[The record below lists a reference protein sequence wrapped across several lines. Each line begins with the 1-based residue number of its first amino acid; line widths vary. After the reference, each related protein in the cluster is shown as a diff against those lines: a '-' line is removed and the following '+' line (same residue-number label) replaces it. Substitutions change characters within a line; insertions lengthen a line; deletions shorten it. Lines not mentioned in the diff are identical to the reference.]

1 MNLQMEINSLKQRI
15 TELEEQAKEEQD
27 FPQDGDEYWY
37 LDTTGDIL
45 HEIWGD
51 FRFEKDMLEI
61 GNVFKTEEEA
71 KFAVEKLKAEA
82 ELRKHLVNLLERGE
96 IV

>member
-1 MNLQMEINSLKQRI
+1 
-15 TELEEQAKEEQD
+15 
-27 FPQDGDEYWY
+27 
-37 LDTTGDIL
+37 
-45 HEIWGD
+45 
-51 FRFEKDMLEI
+51 MLEI

>member
-1 MNLQMEINSLKQRI
+1 MNLQDEIKALKQRI
-15 TELEEQAKEEQD
+15 SELEEQVKEEQE

-45 HEIWGD
+45 HEIWGA

-82 ELRKHLVNLLERGE
+82 DSRKHLVNLLERGE